1 MSDENGEKDVWDA
14 EVRGRKRLFVLNYCT
29 DTVCFMNGRRA
40 YKAAYTKIKDGNPVY
55 VPEDEVS
62 DAGASRLL
70 RSVKVKRAVARLLA
84 ETQPEADRENGYRLL
99 HDLVLQATFRPGDII
114 DADGQLI
121 KSLDELGDLSKCIK
135 NIYATKYG
143 IRVELM
149 DRSFAQDKLLKY
161 YNLVTEQQNVSI
173 TLPVINAGEKTG
185 IEEWNEA
192 VGGDSDEADVV
203 ESATEATD
211 GAEVSG

>member
-1 MSDENGEKDVWDA
+1 LQNTQSA
-14 EVRGRKRLFVLNYCT
+14 FFVSI
-29 DTVCFMNGRRA
+29 FRRCA
-40 YKAAYTKIKDGNPVY
+40 D
-55 VPEDEVS
+55 
-62 DAGASRLL
+62 
-70 RSVKVKRAVARLLA
+70 
-84 ETQPEADRENGYRLL
+84 ADRENGYRLL
-99 HDLVLQATFRPGDII
+99 HDLVLQATFRPSDII

-192 VGGDSDEADVV
+192 VGGDTDEADVV
-203 ESATEATD
+203 ESTTEATD